1 MTPKHIK
8 PSMIPFGLLL
18 FIADRMGGYKKGGR
32 VKRFWGGREAEEE
45 ERPRVQGERRV
56 NWRKGFVLRN

>member
-1 MTPKHIK
+1 
-8 PSMIPFGLLL
+8 MIPFGLLL

-32 VKRFWGGREAEEE
+32 VKRFWEGREAEEE